1 MGWPAHFQRDGKSPR
16 NPAVGHSGVGISS
29 VNLDQAV
36 AHLEAWIRKGERTYV
51 CVTPVAGVMACQRD
65 AGLQRI
71 FNASRMTTP
80 DGMPIVSLLR

>member
-1 MGWPAHFQRDGKSPR
+1 
-16 NPAVGHSGVGISS
+16 
-29 VNLDQAV
+29 
-36 AHLEAWIRKGERTYV
+36 LEAWIRKGERTYV

-80 DGMPIVSLLR
+80 DGIPIVSLLR